1 MWDEVGV
8 AFDFACVGRTLL
20 SVAFELDV
28 DLDLDDDREG
38 HGFIRAEKLPIK
50 STRLQALRAH
60 MRGMR

>member
-8 AFDFACVGRTLL
+8 ALDFACVGRTHL

-38 HGFIRAEKLPIK
+38 HGFSRAEKLPIK